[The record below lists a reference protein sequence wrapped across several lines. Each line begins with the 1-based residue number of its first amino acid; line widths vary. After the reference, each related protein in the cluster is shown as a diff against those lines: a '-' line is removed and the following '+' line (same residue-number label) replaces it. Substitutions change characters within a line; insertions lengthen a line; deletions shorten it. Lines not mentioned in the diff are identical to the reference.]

1 MFVFLWKL
9 YIYLTKFK
17 TLNGEWRT
25 VELGTENASCNPSGN
40 ASGNALGELWEMPSG
55 FWSLLFYIKFNTESF
70 GSESML
76 ILI

>member
-1 MFVFLWKL
+1 ME
-9 YIYLTKFK
+9 
-17 TLNGEWRT
+17 N

-70 GSESML
+70 GCESML